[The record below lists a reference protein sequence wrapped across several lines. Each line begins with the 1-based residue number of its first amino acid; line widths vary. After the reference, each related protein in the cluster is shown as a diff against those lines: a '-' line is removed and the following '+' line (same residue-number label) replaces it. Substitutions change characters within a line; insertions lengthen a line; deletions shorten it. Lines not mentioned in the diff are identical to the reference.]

1 MEARDDMSSLTIDKF
16 RMKAEE
22 LGCLCYTDKTLSSC
36 TTFGTGGR
44 ITLLTDLCGTDAARV
59 LFPLVESSELPYYIL
74 GKGSNIIADDRDSG
88 LIVLRTGKL
97 MSDIAVNGNEI
108 TCQAGA
114 TLSAVSSAARD
125 NSLTGFEFA
134 YGIPGNVGGAVFMNA
149 GAYGGEIKDCI
160 IRAEAVDKKG
170 NVITLSSDDMELGYR
185 HSIFMKKDFIITKA
199 VFGLNGGNKDE
210 ITAKMDELTVKRREK
225 QPLEYRSAGST
236 FKRPEGAFAAALI
249 EQCGLKGY
257 SCGDAQVSE
266 KHSGFVI
273 NKGTAS
279 FEDVMAVIN
288 HVRRTVKEKT
298 GYVLECEPEIITE
311 RTDIWD
317 I

>member
-1 MEARDDMSSLTIDKF
+1 MKARDDMSSLTIDEF
-16 RMKAEE
+16 RRKAEE
-22 LGCLCYTDKTLSSC
+22 LGCLCYAGKTLSSC
-36 TTFGTGGR
+36 TSFGTGGR
-44 ITLLTDLCGTDAARV
+44 VALLTDLCGTDAARV
-59 LFPLVESSELPYYIL
+59 LFPMLECSGLPYYIL

-97 MSDIAVNGNEI
+97 MSEI
-108 TCQAGA
+108 SIDSEEMTCQAGA
-114 TLSAVSSAARD
+114 ALSAVSAAARD

-160 IRAEAVDKKG
+160 VYAEAVDKKG
-170 NVITLSSDDMELGYR
+170 NVITLSRDDMELGYR
-185 HSIFMKKDFIITKA
+185 HSVFMKKDCIITKA
-199 VFGLNGGNKDE
+199 VFMLNKGSRDE
-210 ITAKMDELTVKRREK
+210 ITAKMDELTAKRRDK

-236 FKRPEGAFAAALI
+236 FKRPQGAFAAALI

-257 SCGDAQVSE
+257 SCGDAQVSQ

-273 NKGTAS
+273 NKGNAT
-279 FEDVMAVIN
+279 FEDAMAVIN
-288 HVRRTVKEKT
+288 HVRRTVREKT
-298 GYVLECEPEIITE
+298 GYILECEPEIITE
-311 RTDIWD
+311 RKDIWD

>member
-1 MEARDDMSSLTIDKF
+1 MTIDEF
-16 RMKAEE
+16 RKKAEE
-22 LGCLCYTDKTLSSC
+22 LGCLCYTDKTLSGC

-44 ITLLTDLCGTDAARV
+44 IALLTDLCGTDAAKV
-59 LFPLVESSELPYYIL
+59 LFPLLEYSGLPYYIL

-97 MSDIAVNGNEI
+97 MSDITVDGEEI
-108 TCQAGA
+108 SCQSGA
-114 TLSAVSSAARD
+114 TLSAVSAAARD

-160 IRAEAVDKKG
+160 VWAEAVDKKG
-170 NVITLSSDDMELGYR
+170 NVITISRDDMELGYR

-199 VFGLNGGNKDE
+199 VFRLNRGNKAD
-210 ITAKMDELTVKRREK
+210 ITAKMDELTAKRREK

-279 FEDVMAVIN
+279 FEDAMAVIN